1 MKSVDPG
8 VTEVWLIRHGVT
20 DWNRQRRFQ
29 GHRDIGLD
37 AQGHEQARRLAGRL
51 ADAGL
56 VAIHT
61 SDLIRA
67 RDTAAPAAAR
77 LGIAVVSDTGLR
89 ERCYGD
95 FEGRSYDEIEAAFP
109 EAFARWR
116 AREPGFVLPGGGES
130 LREFSARCIAAFER
144 IARSYPGGRVAAVSH
159 GGVLDIAYRL
169 ATGLPMEALRRHE
182 LLNASINRIRFEDGR
197 WSLIDWADV
206 AHLDAALDDAS
217 VQAPGRLATGLPGQA
232 LQR

>member
-1 MKSVDPG
+1 
-8 VTEVWLIRHGVT
+8 VTA
-20 DWNRQRRFQ
+20 WNRQRRFQ

-37 AQGHEQARRLAGRL
+37 DQGHEQARRLAGRL

-56 VAIHT
+56 VAVHT
-61 SDLIRA
+61 SDLARA
-67 RDTAAPAAAR
+67 RDTAAPVAAR
-77 LGIAVVSDTGLR
+77 LGLPAVTDTGLR

-95 FEGRSYDEIEAAFP
+95 FEGRTYDEIEAAFP
-109 EAFARWR
+109 DAFARWQ
-116 AREPGFVLPGGGES
+116 AREPDFVLPGGGES
-130 LREFSARCIAAFER
+130 LRDFAARCAEAFER

-169 ATGLPMEALRRHE
+169 ATGLALEAPRRHE

-197 WSLIDWADV
+197 WSLVDWADV
-206 AHLDAALDDAS
+206 AHLDSVLDDAS
-217 VQAPGRLATGLPGQA
+217 VRRADRRGRAGLPGQA

>member
-1 MKSVDPG
+1 M
-8 VTEVWLIRHGVT
+8 TA
-20 DWNRQRRFQ
+20 WNRQRRFQ

-37 AQGHEQARRLAGRL
+37 EQGHQQARRLAGRL
-51 ADAGL
+51 AGSGL

-61 SDLIRA
+61 SDLARA

-77 LGIAVVSDTGLR
+77 LGIPAVPDAGLR

-95 FEGRSYDEIEAAFP
+95 FEGRTYDEIEADFP
-109 EAFARWR
+109 AAYTRWQARDPDFA
-116 AREPGFVLPGGGES
+116 LPGGGES
-130 LREFSARCIAAFER
+130 LREFAARCTAAFER
-144 IARSYPGGRVAAVSH
+144 IARSYPGARVAAVAH

-169 ATGLPMEALRRHE
+169 AAGLALEAPRRHE
-182 LLNASINRIRFEDGR
+182 LLNASINRIRFEGGH

-217 VQAPGRLATGLPGQA
+217 VRRQFGPA
-232 LQR
+232 

>member
-1 MKSVDPG
+1 MRGGAGS
-8 VTEVWLIRHGVT
+8 TEIWLIRHGVT

-37 AQGHEQARRLAGRL
+37 AQGHRQAQRLAGRL

-61 SDLIRA
+61 SDLSRA

-77 LGIAVVSDTGLR
+77 LDIPVVADAGLR
-89 ERCYGD
+89 ERCYGE
-95 FEGRSYDEIEAAFP
+95 FEGRTFAEIESGFP
-109 EAFARWR
+109 EEFARWR
-116 AREPGFVLPGGGES
+116 AREPDFILPGGGES
-130 LREFSARCIAAFER
+130 LREFAARCARAFER
-144 IARSYPGGRVAAVSH
+144 IARSYPGARVAAVSH

-169 ATGLPMEALRRHE
+169 ATGLSLEAPRRHE
-182 LLNASINRIRFEDGR
+182 LLNASINRIRFDDGR
-197 WSLIDWADV
+197 WSLLDWADV

-217 VQAPGRLATGLPGQA
+217 VQGREAPAGLPGQA

>member
-1 MKSVDPG
+1 M
-8 VTEVWLIRHGVT
+8 TELWLIRHGLT

-29 GHRDIGLD
+29 GHRDIGLH

-56 VAIHT
+56 AAIHT
-61 SDLIRA
+61 SDLARA
-67 RDTAAPAAAR
+67 RDTAAPVAAR
-77 LGIAVVSDTGLR
+77 LGIAAVADAGLR

-95 FEGRSYDEIEAAFP
+95 FEGRTYDEIATDFP
-109 EAFARWR
+109 RAYARWQ
-116 AREPGFVLPGGGES
+116 AREPDFALPGGGES
-130 LREFSARCIAAFER
+130 LRDFADRCAVAFER
-144 IARSYPGGRVAAVSH
+144 IARRYPGARVAAVSH

-169 ATGLPMEALRRHE
+169 ATGLALEAPRRHE

-197 WSLIDWADV
+197 WSLIDWADI

-217 VQAPGRLATGLPGQA
+217 VQSPGGSAGLPTQA